1 MCRLRF
7 KKGFTLVELM
17 IVVALIAV
25 VAGGA
30 VSIMGKGNLKAKYSR
45 MEADC
50 DSLHA
55 AITQTMLAMGDSF
68 DVPSGGGSYAVVYLP
83 DLPAATKTVLNSFLS
98 RPVDQLKDPIG
109 GLYYR
114 MRIEG
119 TPAGGGHGVI
129 FIYPRTTNSDYYY
142 NPYNHNYR
150 IVRVV
155 YNNP

>member
-1 MCRLRF
+1 MFSSFRF
-7 KKGFTLVELM
+7 RKGFTLVELM

-55 AITQTMLAMGDSF
+55 AITQTMLTMGDSF
-68 DVPSGGGSYAVVYLP
+68 SIPSDTVLFLP
-83 DLPAATKTVLNSFLS
+83 DMPAATKTVLNSLLS
-98 RPVDQLKDPIG
+98 RPVDQLRDPIG
-109 GLYYR
+109 NLYYR
-114 MRIEG
+114 MQVQG
-119 TPAGGGHGVI
+119 SPGGGGHGVI
-129 FIYPRTTNSDYYY
+129 FIYPLTPAYGYYS
-142 NPYNHNYR
+142 NPYNNNAR